1 MAGLALRCIFWEK
14 FPRVNAGLSTPHVFK
29 IILRI
34 DGERM
39 INDVICEKKKKRT
52 KKMLLEL

>member
-1 MAGLALRCIFWEK
+1 MYFLGKIPKGKRRA
-14 FPRVNAGLSTPHVFK
+14 VNPPCLQ
-29 IILRI
+29 ILRI

>member
-39 INDVICEKKKKRT
+39 INDVICEKKKRT